1 MRAQKYKFLT
11 TFSIYPFIFVQ
22 SKLPKMKP
30 VDYYQEQIEHY
41 AARLKQIK
49 KRRNLVTLAK
59 LLTFGYMIF
68 LLYLLINQST
78 QPLLLLGIGA
88 VLVFILL
95 TLWDSK
101 IIYRQRLIEE
111 LLRINTLESD
121 YLAGNFSALDQGE
134 RFNDPAHPYAHD
146 LDLFGED
153 SLFQHLNRTVTF
165 SGTQKLVSWLLSLSK
180 DPEVIHSRQQAV
192 EELCTGP
199 KWCQHFRA
207 AGALHPTQALDAV
220 VLKSGSAESP
230 FFSKG
235 STVRLILWIAN
246 TIVIVSWAVTS
257 FTPLPISI
265 SLSLSLLQ
273 LLVLALYIKKI
284 NTYHQ
289 RLNLFLKTISNYLPL
304 VRLIHDQ
311 SFRSPFLQ
319 KIRHSLFTPESNSL
333 QALTQ
338 LQRIQN
344 SLDQRGNIVI
354 AFVLNGLYLKDFHTL
369 LRLDRWRK
377 AYGPDIETWTDVLSE
392 ADALVSMANYR
403 FNHPAYCLPVISQDQ
418 LLYTEEIGHPLLKS
432 ERNVTNNFSIRSL
445 HQIAIITGAN
455 MAGKSTFLRTIGVNL
470 ILAQSG
476 NVVCSRC
483 FAFQPMTLFTSMRTT
498 DNLAKD
504 TSYFHAELL
513 RLQQLVTIAQ
523 QEDKVFI
530 ILDEMLKGTNSVD
543 KLNGSLAFLKKILSY
558 PISGLV
564 ATHDLALGELA
575 DDFPEHFFNVCFEI
589 VHSGNQITYDYKL
602 HPGISSNMN
611 ASILLKQMGLI

>member
-1 MRAQKYKFLT
+1 
-11 TFSIYPFIFVQ
+11 
-22 SKLPKMKP
+22 MKP
-30 VDYYQEQIEHY
+30 DEYYQKHIDHY
-41 AARLKQIK
+41 TDLLKQIK
-49 KRRNLVTLAK
+49 KRRNLITLAK

-68 LLYLLINQST
+68 LIYLLINHST

-88 VLVFILL
+88 ILVFIFL
-95 TLWDSK
+95 TLWDSQ
-101 IIYRQRLIEE
+101 IIYRQHLIEE

-180 DPEVIHSRQQAV
+180 DPEVIHSRQQAA
-192 EELCTGP
+192 EELCAEP
-199 KWCQHFRA
+199 EWCQHFRA

-220 VLKSGSAESP
+220 ILKSGPTESP
-230 FFSKG
+230 FFSKH

-257 FTPLPISI
+257 FTPLPFSI
-265 SLSLSLLQ
+265 SLVLSLLQ
-273 LLVLALYIKKI
+273 LSALALYIKKI
-284 NTYHQ
+284 NAYHQ

-311 SFRSPFLQ
+311 SFRSPYLQ

-338 LQRIQN
+338 LHRIQN

-354 AFVLNGLYLKDFHTL
+354 AFILNGLYLKDFHTL
-369 LRLDRWRK
+369 LRLDHWRK
-377 AYGPDIETWTDVLSE
+377 KYGPDIETWTDVLSE
-392 ADALVSMANYR
+392 ADALISMANYR
-403 FNHPAYCLPVISQDQ
+403 FNHPAYCLPVICQDR
-418 LLYTEEIGHPLLKS
+418 LLDTEEIGHPLLKS
-432 ERNVTNNFSIRSL
+432 ERNVTNDFSIRSL
-445 HQIAIITGAN
+445 HQIAIVTGAN

-476 NVVCSRC
+476 NVVCSRY

-498 DNLAKD
+498 DSLSKD

-513 RLQQLVTIAQ
+513 RLQQLVNIAQ

-543 KLNGSLAFLKKILSY
+543 KLNGSLAFLKRILSY

-589 VHSGNQITYDYKL
+589 VHSGSQITYDYKL

>member
-1 MRAQKYKFLT
+1 
-11 TFSIYPFIFVQ
+11 
-22 SKLPKMKP
+22 MKP
-30 VDYYQEQIEHY
+30 DEYYQKQIDHY
-41 AARLKQIK
+41 TARLKQIK
-49 KRRNLVTLAK
+49 KRRNLITLAK

-68 LLYLLINQST
+68 LIYLLINHST

-88 VLVFILL
+88 ILVFIFL
-95 TLWDSK
+95 TLWDSQ
-101 IIYRQRLIEE
+101 IIYRQHLIEE

-180 DPEVIHSRQQAV
+180 DPEVIHSRQQAA
-192 EELCTGP
+192 EELCAEP
-199 KWCQHFRA
+199 EWCQHFRA

-220 VLKSGSAESP
+220 ILKSGPTESP
-230 FFSKG
+230 FFSKH

-257 FTPLPISI
+257 FTPLPFSI
-265 SLSLSLLQ
+265 SLVLSLLQ
-273 LLVLALYIKKI
+273 LSALALYIKKI
-284 NTYHQ
+284 NAYHQ

-311 SFRSPFLQ
+311 SFRSPYLQ

-338 LQRIQN
+338 LHRIQN
-344 SLDQRGNIVI
+344 NLDQRGNIVI
-354 AFVLNGLYLKDFHTL
+354 AFILNGLYLKDFHTL
-369 LRLDRWRK
+369 LRLDHWRK
-377 AYGPDIETWTDVLSE
+377 KYGPDIETWTDVLSE
-392 ADALVSMANYR
+392 ADALIGMANYR
-403 FNHPAYCLPVISQDQ
+403 FNHPAYCLPVICQDR
-418 LLYTEEIGHPLLKS
+418 LLDTEEIGHPLLKS
-432 ERNVTNNFSIRSL
+432 ERNVTNDFSIRSL
-445 HQIAIITGAN
+445 HQIAIVTGAN

-476 NVVCSRC
+476 NVVCSRY

-498 DNLAKD
+498 DSLSKD

-513 RLQQLVTIAQ
+513 RLQQLVNIAQ

-543 KLNGSLAFLKKILSY
+543 KLNGSLAFLKRILSY

-589 VHSGNQITYDYKL
+589 VHSGSQITYDYKL

>member
-1 MRAQKYKFLT
+1 
-11 TFSIYPFIFVQ
+11 
-22 SKLPKMKP
+22 MKP
-30 VDYYQEQIEHY
+30 DEYYQKQIDHY
-41 AARLKQIK
+41 TARLKQIK
-49 KRRNLVTLAK
+49 KRRNLITLAK

-68 LLYLLINQST
+68 LIYLLINHST

-88 VLVFILL
+88 ILVFIFL
-95 TLWDSK
+95 TLWDSQ
-101 IIYRQRLIEE
+101 IIYRQHLIEE

-180 DPEVIHSRQQAV
+180 DPEVIHSRQQAA
-192 EELCTGP
+192 EELCAEP
-199 KWCQHFRA
+199 EWCQHFRA

-220 VLKSGSAESP
+220 ILKSGPTESP
-230 FFSKG
+230 FFSKH

-257 FTPLPISI
+257 FTPLPFSI
-265 SLSLSLLQ
+265 SLVLSLLQ
-273 LLVLALYIKKI
+273 LSALALYIKKI
-284 NTYHQ
+284 NAYHQ

-311 SFRSPFLQ
+311 SFRSPYLQ

-338 LQRIQN
+338 LHRIQN

-354 AFVLNGLYLKDFHTL
+354 AFILNGLYLKDFHTL
-369 LRLDRWRK
+369 LRLDHWRK
-377 AYGPDIETWTDVLSE
+377 KYGPDIETWTDVLSE
-392 ADALVSMANYR
+392 ADALISMANYR
-403 FNHPAYCLPVISQDQ
+403 FNHPAYCLPVICQDR
-418 LLYTEEIGHPLLKS
+418 LLDTEEIGHPLLKS
-432 ERNVTNNFSIRSL
+432 ERNVTNDFSIRSL
-445 HQIAIITGAN
+445 HQIAIVTGAN

-476 NVVCSRC
+476 NVVCSRY
-483 FAFQPMTLFTSMRTT
+483 FAVQPMTLFTSMRTT
-498 DNLAKD
+498 DSLSKD

-513 RLQQLVTIAQ
+513 RLQQLVNIAQ

-543 KLNGSLAFLKKILSY
+543 KLNGSLAFLKRILSY

-589 VHSGNQITYDYKL
+589 VHSGSQITYDYKL

>member
-1 MRAQKYKFLT
+1 
-11 TFSIYPFIFVQ
+11 
-22 SKLPKMKP
+22 MKP
-30 VDYYQEQIEHY
+30 DEYYQKQIDHY
-41 AARLKQIK
+41 TARLKQIK
-49 KRRNLVTLAK
+49 KRRNLITLAK

-68 LLYLLINQST
+68 LIYLLINHST

-88 VLVFILL
+88 ILVFIFL
-95 TLWDSK
+95 TLWDSQ
-101 IIYRQRLIEE
+101 IIYRQHLIEE

-180 DPEVIHSRQQAV
+180 DPEVIHSRQQAA
-192 EELCTGP
+192 EELCAEP
-199 KWCQHFRA
+199 EWCQHFRA

-220 VLKSGSAESP
+220 ILKSGPTESP
-230 FFSKG
+230 FFSKH

-257 FTPLPISI
+257 FTPLPFSI
-265 SLSLSLLQ
+265 SLVLSLLQ
-273 LLVLALYIKKI
+273 LSALALYIKKI
-284 NTYHQ
+284 NAYHQ

-311 SFRSPFLQ
+311 SFRSPYLQ

-338 LQRIQN
+338 LHRIQN

-354 AFVLNGLYLKDFHTL
+354 AFILNGLYLKDFHTL
-369 LRLDRWRK
+369 LRLDHWRK
-377 AYGPDIETWTDVLSE
+377 KYGPDIETWTDVLSE
-392 ADALVSMANYR
+392 ADALISIANYR
-403 FNHPAYCLPVISQDQ
+403 FNHPAYCLPVICQDR
-418 LLYTEEIGHPLLKS
+418 LLDTEEIGHPLLKS
-432 ERNVTNNFSIRSL
+432 ERNVTNDFSIRSL
-445 HQIAIITGAN
+445 HQIAIVTGAN

-476 NVVCSRC
+476 NVVCSRY

-498 DNLAKD
+498 DSLSKD

-513 RLQQLVTIAQ
+513 RLQQLVNIAQ

-543 KLNGSLAFLKKILSY
+543 KLNGSLAFLKRILSY

-589 VHSGNQITYDYKL
+589 VHSGSQITYDYKL

>member
-1 MRAQKYKFLT
+1 
-11 TFSIYPFIFVQ
+11 
-22 SKLPKMKP
+22 MKP
-30 VDYYQEQIEHY
+30 DEYYQKQIDHY
-41 AARLKQIK
+41 TARLKQIK
-49 KRRNLVTLAK
+49 KRRNLITLAK

-68 LLYLLINQST
+68 LIYLLINHST

-88 VLVFILL
+88 ILVFIFL
-95 TLWDSK
+95 TLWDSQ
-101 IIYRQRLIEE
+101 IIYRQHLIEE

-180 DPEVIHSRQQAV
+180 DPEVIHSRQQAA
-192 EELCTGP
+192 EELCAEP
-199 KWCQHFRA
+199 EWCQHFRA

-220 VLKSGSAESP
+220 ILKSGPTESP
-230 FFSKG
+230 FFSKH

-257 FTPLPISI
+257 FTPLPFSI
-265 SLSLSLLQ
+265 SLVLSLLQ
-273 LLVLALYIKKI
+273 LSALALYIKKI
-284 NTYHQ
+284 NAYHQ

-311 SFRSPFLQ
+311 SFRSPYLQ

-338 LQRIQN
+338 LHRIQN

-354 AFVLNGLYLKDFHTL
+354 AFILNGLYLKDFHTL
-369 LRLDRWRK
+369 LRLDHWRK
-377 AYGPDIETWTDVLSE
+377 KYGPDIETWTDVLSE
-392 ADALVSMANYR
+392 ADALISMANYR
-403 FNHPAYCLPVISQDQ
+403 FNHPAYCLPVICQDR
-418 LLYTEEIGHPLLKS
+418 LLDTEEIGHPLLKS
-432 ERNVTNNFSIRSL
+432 ERNVTNDFSIRSL
-445 HQIAIITGAN
+445 HQIAIVTGAN

-476 NVVCSRC
+476 NVVCSRY

-498 DNLAKD
+498 DSLSKD

-513 RLQQLVTIAQ
+513 RLQQLVNIAQ

-543 KLNGSLAFLKKILSY
+543 KLNGSLAFLKRILSY

-564 ATHDLALGELA
+564 AIHDLALENWL
-575 DDFPEHFFNVCFEI
+575 
-589 VHSGNQITYDYKL
+589 T
-602 HPGISSNMN
+602 ISRN
-611 ASILLKQMGLI
+611 IFQCLLRDCPFR

>member
-1 MRAQKYKFLT
+1 
-11 TFSIYPFIFVQ
+11 
-22 SKLPKMKP
+22 MKP
-30 VDYYQEQIEHY
+30 DEYYQKQIDHY
-41 AARLKQIK
+41 TARLKQIK
-49 KRRNLVTLAK
+49 KRRNLITLAK

-68 LLYLLINQST
+68 LIYLLINHST
-78 QPLLLLGIGA
+78 QSLLLLGIGA
-88 VLVFILL
+88 ILVFIFL
-95 TLWDSK
+95 TLWDSQ
-101 IIYRQRLIEE
+101 IIYRQHLIEE

-180 DPEVIHSRQQAV
+180 DPEVIHSRQQAA
-192 EELCTGP
+192 EELCAEP
-199 KWCQHFRA
+199 EWCQHFRA

-220 VLKSGSAESP
+220 ILKSGPTESP
-230 FFSKG
+230 FFSKH

-257 FTPLPISI
+257 FTPLPFSI
-265 SLSLSLLQ
+265 SLVLSLLQ
-273 LLVLALYIKKI
+273 LSALALYIKKI
-284 NTYHQ
+284 NAYHQ

-311 SFRSPFLQ
+311 SFRSPYLQ

-338 LQRIQN
+338 LHRIQN

-354 AFVLNGLYLKDFHTL
+354 AFILNGLYLKDFHTL
-369 LRLDRWRK
+369 LRLDHWRK
-377 AYGPDIETWTDVLSE
+377 KYGPDIETWTDVLSE
-392 ADALVSMANYR
+392 ADALISMANYR
-403 FNHPAYCLPVISQDQ
+403 FNHPAYCLPVICQDR
-418 LLYTEEIGHPLLKS
+418 LLDTEEIGHPLLKS
-432 ERNVTNNFSIRSL
+432 ERNVTNDFSICSL
-445 HQIAIITGAN
+445 HQIAIVTGAN

-476 NVVCSRC
+476 NVVCSRY

-498 DNLAKD
+498 DSLSKD

-513 RLQQLVTIAQ
+513 RLQQLVNIAQ

-543 KLNGSLAFLKKILSY
+543 KLNGSLAFLKRILSY

-589 VHSGNQITYDYKL
+589 VHSGSQITYDYKL

>member
-1 MRAQKYKFLT
+1 
-11 TFSIYPFIFVQ
+11 
-22 SKLPKMKP
+22 MKP
-30 VDYYQEQIEHY
+30 DEYYQKQIDHY
-41 AARLKQIK
+41 TARLKQIK
-49 KRRNLVTLAK
+49 KRRNLITLAK

-68 LLYLLINQST
+68 LIYLLINHST

-88 VLVFILL
+88 ILVFIFL
-95 TLWDSK
+95 TLWDSQ
-101 IIYRQRLIEE
+101 IIYRQHLIEE

-180 DPEVIHSRQQAV
+180 APEVIHSRQQAA
-192 EELCTGP
+192 EELCAEP
-199 KWCQHFRA
+199 EWCQHFRA

-220 VLKSGSAESP
+220 ILKSGPTESP
-230 FFSKG
+230 FFSKH

-257 FTPLPISI
+257 FTPLPFSI
-265 SLSLSLLQ
+265 SLVLSLLQ
-273 LLVLALYIKKI
+273 LSALALYIKKI
-284 NTYHQ
+284 NAYHQ

-311 SFRSPFLQ
+311 SFRSPYLQ

-338 LQRIQN
+338 LHRIQN

-354 AFVLNGLYLKDFHTL
+354 AFILNGLYLKDFHTL
-369 LRLDRWRK
+369 LRLDHWRK
-377 AYGPDIETWTDVLSE
+377 KYGPDIETWTDVLSE
-392 ADALVSMANYR
+392 ADALISMANYR
-403 FNHPAYCLPVISQDQ
+403 FNHPAYCLPVICQDR
-418 LLYTEEIGHPLLKS
+418 LLDTEEIGHPLLKS
-432 ERNVTNNFSIRSL
+432 ERNVTNDFSICSL
-445 HQIAIITGAN
+445 HQIAIVTGAN

-476 NVVCSRC
+476 NVVCSRY

-498 DNLAKD
+498 DSLSKD

-513 RLQQLVTIAQ
+513 RLQQLVNIAQ

-543 KLNGSLAFLKKILSY
+543 KLNGSLAFLKRILSY

-589 VHSGNQITYDYKL
+589 VHSGSQITYDYKL

>member
-1 MRAQKYKFLT
+1 
-11 TFSIYPFIFVQ
+11 
-22 SKLPKMKP
+22 MKP
-30 VDYYQEQIEHY
+30 DEYYQKQIDHY
-41 AARLKQIK
+41 TARLKQIK
-49 KRRNLVTLAK
+49 KRRNLITLAK

-68 LLYLLINQST
+68 LIYLLINHST

-88 VLVFILL
+88 ILVFIFL
-95 TLWDSK
+95 TLWDSQ
-101 IIYRQRLIEE
+101 IIYRQHLIEE

-180 DPEVIHSRQQAV
+180 DPEVIHSRQQAA
-192 EELCTGP
+192 EELCAEP
-199 KWCQHFRA
+199 EWCQHFRA

-220 VLKSGSAESP
+220 ILKSGPTESP
-230 FFSKG
+230 FFSKH

-257 FTPLPISI
+257 FTPLPFSI
-265 SLSLSLLQ
+265 SLVLSLLQ
-273 LLVLALYIKKI
+273 LSALALYIKKI
-284 NTYHQ
+284 NAYHQ

-311 SFRSPFLQ
+311 SFRSPYLQ

-338 LQRIQN
+338 LHRIQN

-354 AFVLNGLYLKDFHTL
+354 AFILNGLYLKDFHTL
-369 LRLDRWRK
+369 LRLDHWRK
-377 AYGPDIETWTDVLSE
+377 EYGPDIETWTDVLSE
-392 ADALVSMANYR
+392 ADALISMANYR
-403 FNHPAYCLPVISQDQ
+403 FNHPAYCLPVICQDR
-418 LLYTEEIGHPLLKS
+418 LLDTEEIGHPLLKS
-432 ERNVTNNFSIRSL
+432 ERNVTNDFSICSL
-445 HQIAIITGAN
+445 HQIAIVTGAN

-476 NVVCSRC
+476 NVVCSRY

-498 DNLAKD
+498 DSLSKD

-513 RLQQLVTIAQ
+513 RLQQLVNIAQ

-543 KLNGSLAFLKKILSY
+543 KLNGSLAFLKRILSY

-589 VHSGNQITYDYKL
+589 VHSGSQITYDYKL

>member
-1 MRAQKYKFLT
+1 
-11 TFSIYPFIFVQ
+11 
-22 SKLPKMKP
+22 MKP
-30 VDYYQEQIEHY
+30 DEYYQKQIDHY
-41 AARLKQIK
+41 TARLKQIK
-49 KRRNLVTLAK
+49 KRRNLITLAK

-68 LLYLLINQST
+68 LIYLLINHST

-88 VLVFILL
+88 ILVFIFL
-95 TLWDSK
+95 TLWDSQ
-101 IIYRQRLIEE
+101 IIYRQHLIEE

-180 DPEVIHSRQQAV
+180 DPEVIHSRQQAA
-192 EELCTGP
+192 EELCAEP
-199 KWCQHFRA
+199 EWCQHFRA

-220 VLKSGSAESP
+220 IFKSP
-230 FFSKG
+230 FFSKH

-257 FTPLPISI
+257 FTPLPFSI
-265 SLSLSLLQ
+265 SLVLSLLQ
-273 LLVLALYIKKI
+273 LSALALYIKKI
-284 NTYHQ
+284 NAYHQ

-311 SFRSPFLQ
+311 SFRSPYLQ

-338 LQRIQN
+338 LHRIQN

-354 AFVLNGLYLKDFHTL
+354 AFILNGLYLKDFHTL
-369 LRLDRWRK
+369 LRLDHWRK
-377 AYGPDIETWTDVLSE
+377 KYGPDIETWTDVLSE
-392 ADALVSMANYR
+392 ADALISMANYR
-403 FNHPAYCLPVISQDQ
+403 FNHPAYCLPVICQDR
-418 LLYTEEIGHPLLKS
+418 LLDTEEIGHPLLKS
-432 ERNVTNNFSIRSL
+432 ERNVTNDFSIRSL
-445 HQIAIITGAN
+445 HQIAIVTGAN

-476 NVVCSRC
+476 NVVCSRY

-498 DNLAKD
+498 DSLSKD

-513 RLQQLVTIAQ
+513 RLQQLVNIAQ

-543 KLNGSLAFLKKILSY
+543 KLNGSLAFLKRILSY

-589 VHSGNQITYDYKL
+589 VHSGSQITYDYKL

>member
-1 MRAQKYKFLT
+1 
-11 TFSIYPFIFVQ
+11 
-22 SKLPKMKP
+22 MKP
-30 VDYYQEQIEHY
+30 DEYYQKQIDHY
-41 AARLKQIK
+41 TARLKQIK
-49 KRRNLVTLAK
+49 KRRNLITLAK

-68 LLYLLINQST
+68 LIYLLINHST

-88 VLVFILL
+88 ILVFIFL
-95 TLWDSK
+95 TLWDSQ
-101 IIYRQRLIEE
+101 IIYRQHLIEE

-180 DPEVIHSRQQAV
+180 DPEVIHSRQQAA
-192 EELCTGP
+192 EELCAEP
-199 KWCQHFRA
+199 EWCQHFRA

-220 VLKSGSAESP
+220 ILKSGPTESP
-230 FFSKG
+230 FFSKH

-257 FTPLPISI
+257 FTPLPFSI
-265 SLSLSLLQ
+265 SLVLSLLQ
-273 LLVLALYIKKI
+273 LSALALYIKKI
-284 NTYHQ
+284 NAYHQ
-289 RLNLFLKTISNYLPL
+289 RLNLFLKTISDYLPL

-311 SFRSPFLQ
+311 SFRSPYLQ

-338 LQRIQN
+338 LHRIQN

-354 AFVLNGLYLKDFHTL
+354 AFILNGLYLKDFHTL
-369 LRLDRWRK
+369 LRLDHWRK
-377 AYGPDIETWTDVLSE
+377 KYGPDIETWTDVLSE
-392 ADALVSMANYR
+392 ADALISMANYR
-403 FNHPAYCLPVISQDQ
+403 FNHPAYCLPVICQDR
-418 LLYTEEIGHPLLKS
+418 LLDTEEIGHPLLKS
-432 ERNVTNNFSIRSL
+432 ERNVTNDFSIRSL
-445 HQIAIITGAN
+445 HQIAIVTGAN

-476 NVVCSRC
+476 NVVCSRY

-498 DNLAKD
+498 DSLSKD

-513 RLQQLVTIAQ
+513 RLQQLVNIAQ

-543 KLNGSLAFLKKILSY
+543 KLNGSLAFLKRILSY

-589 VHSGNQITYDYKL
+589 VHSGSQITYDYKL

>member
-1 MRAQKYKFLT
+1 
-11 TFSIYPFIFVQ
+11 
-22 SKLPKMKP
+22 MKP
-30 VDYYQEQIEHY
+30 DEYYQKQIDHY
-41 AARLKQIK
+41 TARLKQIK
-49 KRRNLVTLAK
+49 KRRNLITLAK

-68 LLYLLINQST
+68 LIYLLINHST

-88 VLVFILL
+88 ILVFIFL
-95 TLWDSK
+95 TLWDSQ
-101 IIYRQRLIEE
+101 IIYRQHLIEE

-165 SGTQKLVSWLLSLSK
+165 SVTQKLVSWLLSLSK
-180 DPEVIHSRQQAV
+180 DPEVIHSRQQAA
-192 EELCTGP
+192 EELCAEP
-199 KWCQHFRA
+199 EWCQHFRA

-220 VLKSGSAESP
+220 ILNSGPTESP
-230 FFSKG
+230 FFSKH

-257 FTPLPISI
+257 FTPLPFSI
-265 SLSLSLLQ
+265 SLVLSLLQ
-273 LLVLALYIKKI
+273 LSALALYIKKI
-284 NTYHQ
+284 NAYHQ

-311 SFRSPFLQ
+311 SFRSPYLQ

-338 LQRIQN
+338 LHRIQN

-354 AFVLNGLYLKDFHTL
+354 AFILNGLYLKDFHTL
-369 LRLDRWRK
+369 LRLDHWRK
-377 AYGPDIETWTDVLSE
+377 KYGPDIETWTDVLSE
-392 ADALVSMANYR
+392 ADALISMANYR
-403 FNHPAYCLPVISQDQ
+403 FNHPAYCLPVICQDR
-418 LLYTEEIGHPLLKS
+418 LLDTEEIGHPLLKS
-432 ERNVTNNFSIRSL
+432 ERNVTNDFSIRSL
-445 HQIAIITGAN
+445 HQIAIVTGAN

-476 NVVCSRC
+476 NVVCSRY

-498 DNLAKD
+498 DSLSKD

-513 RLQQLVTIAQ
+513 RLQQLVNIAQ

-543 KLNGSLAFLKKILSY
+543 KLNGSLAFLKRILSY

-589 VHSGNQITYDYKL
+589 VHSGSQITYDYKL

>member
-1 MRAQKYKFLT
+1 
-11 TFSIYPFIFVQ
+11 
-22 SKLPKMKP
+22 MKP
-30 VDYYQEQIEHY
+30 DEYYQKQIDHY
-41 AARLKQIK
+41 TARLKQIK
-49 KRRNLVTLAK
+49 KRRNLITLAK

-68 LLYLLINQST
+68 LIYLLINHST

-88 VLVFILL
+88 ILVFIFL
-95 TLWDSK
+95 TLWDSQ
-101 IIYRQRLIEE
+101 IIYRQHLIEE

-180 DPEVIHSRQQAV
+180 DPEVIHSRQQAA
-192 EELCTGP
+192 EELCAEP
-199 KWCQHFRA
+199 EWCQHFRA

-220 VLKSGSAESP
+220 ILKSGPTESP
-230 FFSKG
+230 FFSKH

-257 FTPLPISI
+257 FTPLPFSI
-265 SLSLSLLQ
+265 SLVLSLLQ
-273 LLVLALYIKKI
+273 LSALALYIKKI
-284 NTYHQ
+284 NAYHQ

-311 SFRSPFLQ
+311 SFRSPYLQ

-338 LQRIQN
+338 LHRIQN

-354 AFVLNGLYLKDFHTL
+354 AFILNGLYLKDFHTL
-369 LRLDRWRK
+369 LRLDHWRK
-377 AYGPDIETWTDVLSE
+377 KYGPDIATWTDVLSE
-392 ADALVSMANYR
+392 ADALISMANYR
-403 FNHPAYCLPVISQDQ
+403 FNHPAYCLPVICQDR
-418 LLYTEEIGHPLLKS
+418 LLDTEEIGHPLLKS
-432 ERNVTNNFSIRSL
+432 ERNVTNDFSIRSL
-445 HQIAIITGAN
+445 HQIAIVTGAN

-476 NVVCSRC
+476 NVVCSRY

-498 DNLAKD
+498 DSLSKD

-513 RLQQLVTIAQ
+513 RLQQLVNIAQ

-543 KLNGSLAFLKKILSY
+543 KLNGSLAFLKRILSY

-589 VHSGNQITYDYKL
+589 VHSGSQITYDYKL

>member
-1 MRAQKYKFLT
+1 
-11 TFSIYPFIFVQ
+11 
-22 SKLPKMKP
+22 MKP
-30 VDYYQEQIEHY
+30 DEYYQKQIDHY
-41 AARLKQIK
+41 TARLKQIK
-49 KRRNLVTLAK
+49 KRRNLITLAK

-68 LLYLLINQST
+68 LIYLLINHST

-88 VLVFILL
+88 ILVFIFL
-95 TLWDSK
+95 TLWDSQ
-101 IIYRQRLIEE
+101 IIYRQHLIEE

-180 DPEVIHSRQQAV
+180 DPEVIHSRQQAA
-192 EELCTGP
+192 EELCAEP
-199 KWCQHFRA
+199 EWCQHFRA

-220 VLKSGSAESP
+220 ILKSGPTESP
-230 FFSKG
+230 FFSKH

-257 FTPLPISI
+257 FTPLPFSI
-265 SLSLSLLQ
+265 SLVLSLLQ
-273 LLVLALYIKKI
+273 LSALALYIKKI
-284 NTYHQ
+284 NAYHQ

-311 SFRSPFLQ
+311 SFRSPYLQ

-338 LQRIQN
+338 LHRIQN
-344 SLDQRGNIVI
+344 SLDQRGNIDI
-354 AFVLNGLYLKDFHTL
+354 AFILNGLYLKDFHTL
-369 LRLDRWRK
+369 LRLDHWRK
-377 AYGPDIETWTDVLSE
+377 KYGPDIETWTDVLSE
-392 ADALVSMANYR
+392 ADALISMANYR
-403 FNHPAYCLPVISQDQ
+403 FNHPAYCLPVICQDR
-418 LLYTEEIGHPLLKS
+418 LLDTEEIGHPLLKS
-432 ERNVTNNFSIRSL
+432 ERNVTNDFSIRSL
-445 HQIAIITGAN
+445 HQIAIVTGAN

-476 NVVCSRC
+476 NVVCSRY

-498 DNLAKD
+498 DSLSKD

-513 RLQQLVTIAQ
+513 RLQQLVNIAQ

-543 KLNGSLAFLKKILSY
+543 KLNGSLAFLKRILSY

-589 VHSGNQITYDYKL
+589 VHSGSQITYDYKL

>member
-1 MRAQKYKFLT
+1 
-11 TFSIYPFIFVQ
+11 
-22 SKLPKMKP
+22 MKP
-30 VDYYQEQIEHY
+30 DEYYQKQIDHY
-41 AARLKQIK
+41 TARLKQIK
-49 KRRNLVTLAK
+49 KRRNLITLAK

-68 LLYLLINQST
+68 LIYLLINHST

-88 VLVFILL
+88 ILVFIFL
-95 TLWDSK
+95 TLWDSQ
-101 IIYRQRLIEE
+101 IIYRQHLIEE

-180 DPEVIHSRQQAV
+180 DPEVIHSRQQAA
-192 EELCTGP
+192 EELCAEP
-199 KWCQHFRA
+199 EWCQHFRA

-220 VLKSGSAESP
+220 ILKSGPTESP
-230 FFSKG
+230 FFSKH

-257 FTPLPISI
+257 FTPLPFSI
-265 SLSLSLLQ
+265 SLVLSLLQ
-273 LLVLALYIKKI
+273 LSALALYIKKI
-284 NTYHQ
+284 NVYHQ

-311 SFRSPFLQ
+311 SFRSPYLQ

-338 LQRIQN
+338 LHRIQN

-354 AFVLNGLYLKDFHTL
+354 AFILNGLYLKDFHTL
-369 LRLDRWRK
+369 LRLDHWRK
-377 AYGPDIETWTDVLSE
+377 KYGPDIETWTDVLSE
-392 ADALVSMANYR
+392 ADALISMANYR
-403 FNHPAYCLPVISQDQ
+403 FNHPAYCLPVICQDR
-418 LLYTEEIGHPLLKS
+418 LLDTEEIGHPLLKS
-432 ERNVTNNFSIRSL
+432 ERNVTNDFSICSL
-445 HQIAIITGAN
+445 HQIAIVTGAN

-476 NVVCSRC
+476 NVVCSRY

-498 DNLAKD
+498 DSLSKD

-513 RLQQLVTIAQ
+513 RLQQLVNIAQ

-543 KLNGSLAFLKKILSY
+543 KLNGSLAFLKRILSY

-589 VHSGNQITYDYKL
+589 VHSGSQITYDYKL

>member
-1 MRAQKYKFLT
+1 
-11 TFSIYPFIFVQ
+11 
-22 SKLPKMKP
+22 MKP
-30 VDYYQEQIEHY
+30 DEYYQKQIDHY
-41 AARLKQIK
+41 TARLKQIK
-49 KRRNLVTLAK
+49 KRSKLITLAK

-68 LLYLLINQST
+68 LIYLLINHST

-88 VLVFILL
+88 ILVFIFL
-95 TLWDSK
+95 TLWDSQ
-101 IIYRQRLIEE
+101 IIYRQHLIEE

-180 DPEVIHSRQQAV
+180 DPEVIHSRQQAA
-192 EELCTGP
+192 EELCAEP
-199 KWCQHFRA
+199 EWCQHFRA

-220 VLKSGSAESP
+220 ILKSGPTESP
-230 FFSKG
+230 FFSKH

-257 FTPLPISI
+257 FTPLPFSI
-265 SLSLSLLQ
+265 SLVLSLLQ
-273 LLVLALYIKKI
+273 LSALALYIKKI
-284 NTYHQ
+284 NAYHQ

-311 SFRSPFLQ
+311 SFRSPYLQ

-338 LQRIQN
+338 LHRIQN

-354 AFVLNGLYLKDFHTL
+354 AFILNGLYLKDFHTL
-369 LRLDRWRK
+369 LRLDHWRK
-377 AYGPDIETWTDVLSE
+377 KYGPDIETWTDVLSE
-392 ADALVSMANYR
+392 ADALISMANYR
-403 FNHPAYCLPVISQDQ
+403 FNHPAYCLPVICQDR
-418 LLYTEEIGHPLLKS
+418 LLDTEEIGHPLLKS
-432 ERNVTNNFSIRSL
+432 ERNVTNDFSIRSL
-445 HQIAIITGAN
+445 HQIAIVTGAN

-476 NVVCSRC
+476 NVVCSRY

-498 DNLAKD
+498 DSLSKD

-513 RLQQLVTIAQ
+513 RLQQLVNIAQ

-543 KLNGSLAFLKKILSY
+543 KLNGSLAFLKRILSY

-589 VHSGNQITYDYKL
+589 VHSGSQITYDYKL

>member
-1 MRAQKYKFLT
+1 
-11 TFSIYPFIFVQ
+11 
-22 SKLPKMKP
+22 MKP
-30 VDYYQEQIEHY
+30 DEYYQKQIDHY
-41 AARLKQIK
+41 TARLKQIK
-49 KRRNLVTLAK
+49 KRRNLITLAK

-68 LLYLLINQST
+68 LIYLLINHST

-88 VLVFILL
+88 ILVFIFL
-95 TLWDSK
+95 TLWDSQ
-101 IIYRQRLIEE
+101 IIYRQHLIEE

-180 DPEVIHSRQQAV
+180 DPEVIHSRQQAA
-192 EELCTGP
+192 EELCAEP
-199 KWCQHFRA
+199 EWCQHFRA

-220 VLKSGSAESP
+220 ILKSGPTESP
-230 FFSKG
+230 FFSKH

-257 FTPLPISI
+257 FTPLPFSI
-265 SLSLSLLQ
+265 SLVLSLLQ
-273 LLVLALYIKKI
+273 LSALALYIKKI
-284 NTYHQ
+284 NAYHQ

-311 SFRSPFLQ
+311 SFRSPYLQ

-338 LQRIQN
+338 LHRIQN

-354 AFVLNGLYLKDFHTL
+354 AFILNGLYLKDFHTL
-369 LRLDRWRK
+369 LRLDHWRK
-377 AYGPDIETWTDVLSE
+377 KYGPDIETWTDVLSE
-392 ADALVSMANYR
+392 ADALISMANYR
-403 FNHPAYCLPVISQDQ
+403 FNHPAYCLPVICQDR
-418 LLYTEEIGHPLLKS
+418 LLDTEEIGHPLLKS
-432 ERNVTNNFSIRSL
+432 ERNVTNDFSIRSL
-445 HQIAIITGAN
+445 HQIGIVTGAN

-476 NVVCSRC
+476 NVVCSRY

-498 DNLAKD
+498 DSLSKD

-513 RLQQLVTIAQ
+513 RLQQLVNIAQ

-543 KLNGSLAFLKKILSY
+543 KLNGSLAFLKRILSY

-589 VHSGNQITYDYKL
+589 VHSGSQITYDYKL

>member
-1 MRAQKYKFLT
+1 
-11 TFSIYPFIFVQ
+11 
-22 SKLPKMKP
+22 MKP
-30 VDYYQEQIEHY
+30 DEYYQKQIDHY
-41 AARLKQIK
+41 TARLKQIK
-49 KRRNLVTLAK
+49 KRRNLITLAK

-68 LLYLLINQST
+68 LIYLLINHST

-88 VLVFILL
+88 ILVFIFL
-95 TLWDSK
+95 TLWDSQ
-101 IIYRQRLIEE
+101 IIYRQHLIEE

-146 LDLFGED
+146 LDPFGED

-180 DPEVIHSRQQAV
+180 DPEVIHSRQQAA
-192 EELCTGP
+192 EELCAEP
-199 KWCQHFRA
+199 EWCQHFRA

-220 VLKSGSAESP
+220 ILKSGPTESP
-230 FFSKG
+230 FFSKH

-257 FTPLPISI
+257 FTPLPFSI
-265 SLSLSLLQ
+265 SLVLSLLQ
-273 LLVLALYIKKI
+273 LSALALYIKKI
-284 NTYHQ
+284 NAYHQ

-311 SFRSPFLQ
+311 SFRSPYLQ

-338 LQRIQN
+338 LHRIQN

-354 AFVLNGLYLKDFHTL
+354 ALILNGLYLKDFHTL
-369 LRLDRWRK
+369 LRLDHWRK
-377 AYGPDIETWTDVLSE
+377 KYGPDIETWTDVLSE
-392 ADALVSMANYR
+392 ADALISMANYR
-403 FNHPAYCLPVISQDQ
+403 FNHPAYCLPVICQDR
-418 LLYTEEIGHPLLKS
+418 LLDTEEIGHPLLKS
-432 ERNVTNNFSIRSL
+432 ERNVTNDFSIRSL
-445 HQIAIITGAN
+445 HQIAIVTGAN

-476 NVVCSRC
+476 NVVCSRY

-498 DNLAKD
+498 DSLSKD

-513 RLQQLVTIAQ
+513 RLQQLVNIAQ

-543 KLNGSLAFLKKILSY
+543 KLNGSLAFLKRILSY

-589 VHSGNQITYDYKL
+589 VHSGSQITYDYKL

>member
-1 MRAQKYKFLT
+1 
-11 TFSIYPFIFVQ
+11 
-22 SKLPKMKP
+22 MKP
-30 VDYYQEQIEHY
+30 DEYYQKQIDHY
-41 AARLKQIK
+41 TARLKQIK
-49 KRRNLVTLAK
+49 KRRNLITLAK

-68 LLYLLINQST
+68 LIYLLINHST

-88 VLVFILL
+88 ILVFIFL
-95 TLWDSK
+95 TLWDSQ
-101 IIYRQRLIEE
+101 IIYRQHLIEE

-180 DPEVIHSRQQAV
+180 DPEVIHSRQQAA
-192 EELCTGP
+192 EELCAEP
-199 KWCQHFRA
+199 EWCQHFRA

-220 VLKSGSAESP
+220 ILKSGPTESP
-230 FFSKG
+230 FFSKH

-257 FTPLPISI
+257 FTPLPFSI
-265 SLSLSLLQ
+265 SLVLSLLQ
-273 LLVLALYIKKI
+273 LSALALYIKKI
-284 NTYHQ
+284 NAYHQ

-311 SFRSPFLQ
+311 SFRSPYLQ

-338 LQRIQN
+338 LHRIQN

-354 AFVLNGLYLKDFHTL
+354 AFILNGLYLKDFHTL
-369 LRLDRWRK
+369 LRLDHWRK
-377 AYGPDIETWTDVLSE
+377 KYGPDIETWTDVLSE
-392 ADALVSMANYR
+392 ADALISMANYR
-403 FNHPAYCLPVISQDQ
+403 FNHPAYCLPVICQDR
-418 LLYTEEIGHPLLKS
+418 LLDTEEIGHPLLKS
-432 ERNVTNNFSIRSL
+432 ERNVTNDFSIRSL
-445 HQIAIITGAN
+445 HQIAIVTGAN

-476 NVVCSRC
+476 NVVCSRY

-498 DNLAKD
+498 DSLSKD

-513 RLQQLVTIAQ
+513 RLQQLVNIAQ

-543 KLNGSLAFLKKILSY
+543 KLNGSLAFLKRILSY

-589 VHSGNQITYDYKL
+589 VHSGSQITYDYKL
-602 HPGISSNMN
+602 HPSISSNMN

>member
-1 MRAQKYKFLT
+1 
-11 TFSIYPFIFVQ
+11 
-22 SKLPKMKP
+22 MKP
-30 VDYYQEQIEHY
+30 DEYYQKQIDHY
-41 AARLKQIK
+41 TARLKQIK
-49 KRRNLVTLAK
+49 KRRNLITLAK

-68 LLYLLINQST
+68 LIYLLINHST

-88 VLVFILL
+88 ILVFIFL
-95 TLWDSK
+95 TLWDSQ
-101 IIYRQRLIEE
+101 IIYRQHLIEE

-180 DPEVIHSRQQAV
+180 DPEVIHSRQQAA
-192 EELCTGP
+192 EELCAEP
-199 KWCQHFRA
+199 EWCQHFRA

-220 VLKSGSAESP
+220 ILKSGPTESP
-230 FFSKG
+230 FFSKH

-257 FTPLPISI
+257 FTPLPFSI
-265 SLSLSLLQ
+265 SLVLSLLQ
-273 LLVLALYIKKI
+273 LSALALYIKKI
-284 NTYHQ
+284 NAYHQ

-311 SFRSPFLQ
+311 SFRSPYLQ

-338 LQRIQN
+338 LHRIQN

-354 AFVLNGLYLKDFHTL
+354 AFILNGLYLKDFHSL
-369 LRLDRWRK
+369 LRLDHWRK
-377 AYGPDIETWTDVLSE
+377 KYGPDIETWTDVLSE
-392 ADALVSMANYR
+392 ADALISMANYR
-403 FNHPAYCLPVISQDQ
+403 FNHPAYCLPVICQDR
-418 LLYTEEIGHPLLKS
+418 LLDTEEIGHPLLKS
-432 ERNVTNNFSIRSL
+432 ERNVTNDFSIRSL
-445 HQIAIITGAN
+445 HQIAIVTGAN

-476 NVVCSRC
+476 NVVCSRY

-498 DNLAKD
+498 DSLSKD

-513 RLQQLVTIAQ
+513 RLQQLVNIAQ

-543 KLNGSLAFLKKILSY
+543 KLNGSLAFLKRILSY

-589 VHSGNQITYDYKL
+589 VHSGSQITYDYKL

>member
-1 MRAQKYKFLT
+1 
-11 TFSIYPFIFVQ
+11 
-22 SKLPKMKP
+22 MKP
-30 VDYYQEQIEHY
+30 DEYYQKQIDHY
-41 AARLKQIK
+41 TARLKQIK
-49 KRRNLVTLAK
+49 KRRNLITLAK

-68 LLYLLINQST
+68 LIYLLINHST

-88 VLVFILL
+88 ILVFIFL
-95 TLWDSK
+95 TLWDSQ
-101 IIYRQRLIEE
+101 IIYRQHLIEE

-180 DPEVIHSRQQAV
+180 DPEVIHSRQQAA
-192 EELCTGP
+192 EELCAEP
-199 KWCQHFRA
+199 EWCQHFRA

-220 VLKSGSAESP
+220 ILKSGPTESP
-230 FFSKG
+230 FFSKH

-257 FTPLPISI
+257 FTPLPFSI
-265 SLSLSLLQ
+265 SLVLSLLQ
-273 LLVLALYIKKI
+273 LSALALYIKKI
-284 NTYHQ
+284 NAYHQ

-311 SFRSPFLQ
+311 SFRSPYLQ

-338 LQRIQN
+338 LHRIQN

-354 AFVLNGLYLKDFHTL
+354 AFILNGLYLKDFHTL
-369 LRLDRWRK
+369 LRLDHWRK
-377 AYGPDIETWTDVLSE
+377 KYGPDIETWTDVLSE
-392 ADALVSMANYR
+392 ADALISMANYR
-403 FNHPAYCLPVISQDQ
+403 FNHPAYCLPVICQDR
-418 LLYTEEIGHPLLKS
+418 LLDTEEIGHPLLKS
-432 ERNVTNNFSIRSL
+432 ERNVTNDFSIRSL
-445 HQIAIITGAN
+445 HQIAIVTGAN
-455 MAGKSTFLRTIGVNL
+455 MAGKSTFLRTIGGNM

-476 NVVCSRC
+476 NVVCSRY

-498 DNLAKD
+498 DSLSKD

-513 RLQQLVTIAQ
+513 RLQQLVNIAQ

-543 KLNGSLAFLKKILSY
+543 KLNGSLAFLKRILSY

-589 VHSGNQITYDYKL
+589 VHSGSQITYDYKL

>member
-1 MRAQKYKFLT
+1 
-11 TFSIYPFIFVQ
+11 
-22 SKLPKMKP
+22 MKP
-30 VDYYQEQIEHY
+30 DEYYQKQIDHY
-41 AARLKQIK
+41 TARLKQIK
-49 KRRNLVTLAK
+49 KRRNLITLAK

-68 LLYLLINQST
+68 LIYLLINHST

-88 VLVFILL
+88 ILVFIFL
-95 TLWDSK
+95 TLWDSQ
-101 IIYRQRLIEE
+101 IIYRQHLIEE

-180 DPEVIHSRQQAV
+180 DPEVIHSRQQAA
-192 EELCTGP
+192 EELCAEP
-199 KWCQHFRA
+199 EWCQHFRA

-220 VLKSGSAESP
+220 ILKSGPTESP
-230 FFSKG
+230 FFSKH

-257 FTPLPISI
+257 FTPLPFSI
-265 SLSLSLLQ
+265 SLVLSLLQ
-273 LLVLALYIKKI
+273 LSALALYIKKI
-284 NTYHQ
+284 NAYHQ

-311 SFRSPFLQ
+311 SFRSPYLQ

-338 LQRIQN
+338 LHRIQN

-354 AFVLNGLYLKDFHTL
+354 AFILNGLYLKDFHTL
-369 LRLDRWRK
+369 LRLDHWRK
-377 AYGPDIETWTDVLSE
+377 KYGPDIETWTDVLSE
-392 ADALVSMANYR
+392 ADALISMANYR
-403 FNHPAYCLPVISQDQ
+403 FNHPAYCLPVICQDR
-418 LLYTEEIGHPLLKS
+418 LLDTEEIGHPLLKS
-432 ERNVTNNFSIRSL
+432 ERNVTNDFSIRSL
-445 HQIAIITGAN
+445 HQIAIVTGAN

-476 NVVCSRC
+476 NVVCSRY

-498 DNLAKD
+498 DSLSKD

-513 RLQQLVTIAQ
+513 RLQQLVNIAQ

-543 KLNGSLAFLKKILSY
+543 KLNGSLAFLKRILSY

-589 VHSGNQITYDYKL
+589 VHSGSQITYD
-602 HPGISSNMN
+602 SNFIPV
-611 ASILLKQMGLI
+611 SVVI

>member
-1 MRAQKYKFLT
+1 
-11 TFSIYPFIFVQ
+11 
-22 SKLPKMKP
+22 MKP
-30 VDYYQEQIEHY
+30 DEYYQKQIDHY
-41 AARLKQIK
+41 TARLKQIK
-49 KRRNLVTLAK
+49 KRRNLITLAK

-68 LLYLLINQST
+68 LIYLLINHST

-88 VLVFILL
+88 ILVFIFL
-95 TLWDSK
+95 TLWDSQ
-101 IIYRQRLIEE
+101 IIYRQHLIEE

-180 DPEVIHSRQQAV
+180 DPEVIHSRQQAA
-192 EELCTGP
+192 EELCAEP
-199 KWCQHFRA
+199 EWCQHFRA

-220 VLKSGSAESP
+220 ILKSGPTESP
-230 FFSKG
+230 FFSKH

-257 FTPLPISI
+257 FTPLPFSI
-265 SLSLSLLQ
+265 SLVLSLLQ
-273 LLVLALYIKKI
+273 LSALALYIKKI
-284 NTYHQ
+284 NAYHQ

-311 SFRSPFLQ
+311 SFRSTYLQ

-338 LQRIQN
+338 LHRIQN

-354 AFVLNGLYLKDFHTL
+354 AFILNGLYLKDFHTL
-369 LRLDRWRK
+369 LRLDHWRK
-377 AYGPDIETWTDVLSE
+377 KYGPDIETWTDVLSE
-392 ADALVSMANYR
+392 ADALISMANYR
-403 FNHPAYCLPVISQDQ
+403 FNHPAYCLPVICQDR
-418 LLYTEEIGHPLLKS
+418 LLDTEEIGHPLLKS
-432 ERNVTNNFSIRSL
+432 ERNVTNDFSIRSL
-445 HQIAIITGAN
+445 HQIAIVTGAN

-476 NVVCSRC
+476 NVVCSRY

-498 DNLAKD
+498 DSLSKD

-513 RLQQLVTIAQ
+513 RLQQLVNIAQ

-543 KLNGSLAFLKKILSY
+543 KLNGSLAFLKRILSY

-589 VHSGNQITYDYKL
+589 VHSGSQITYDYKL

>member
-1 MRAQKYKFLT
+1 
-11 TFSIYPFIFVQ
+11 
-22 SKLPKMKP
+22 MKP
-30 VDYYQEQIEHY
+30 DEYYQKQIDHY
-41 AARLKQIK
+41 TARLKQIK
-49 KRRNLVTLAK
+49 KRRNLITLAK

-68 LLYLLINQST
+68 LIYLLINHST

-88 VLVFILL
+88 ILVFIFL
-95 TLWDSK
+95 TLWDSQ
-101 IIYRQRLIEE
+101 IIYRQHLIEE

-180 DPEVIHSRQQAV
+180 DPEVIHSRQQAA
-192 EELCTGP
+192 EELCAEP
-199 KWCQHFRA
+199 EWCQHFRA

-220 VLKSGSAESP
+220 ILKSGPTESP
-230 FFSKG
+230 FFSKH

-257 FTPLPISI
+257 FTPLPFSI
-265 SLSLSLLQ
+265 SLVLSLLQ
-273 LLVLALYIKKI
+273 LSALALYIKKI
-284 NTYHQ
+284 NAYHQ

-311 SFRSPFLQ
+311 SFRSPYLQ

-338 LQRIQN
+338 LHRIQN

-354 AFVLNGLYLKDFHTL
+354 AFILNGLYLKDFHTL
-369 LRLDRWRK
+369 LRLDHWRK
-377 AYGPDIETWTDVLSE
+377 KYGPDIETWTDVLSE
-392 ADALVSMANYR
+392 ADALISMANYR
-403 FNHPAYCLPVISQDQ
+403 FNHPAYCLPVICQDR
-418 LLYTEEIGHPLLKS
+418 LLDTEEIGHPLLKS
-432 ERNVTNNFSIRSL
+432 ERNVTNDFSIRSL
-445 HQIAIITGAN
+445 HQIAIVTGAN

-476 NVVCSRC
+476 NVVCSRY
-483 FAFQPMTLFTSMRTT
+483 FVFQPMTLFTSMRTT
-498 DNLAKD
+498 DSLSKD

-513 RLQQLVTIAQ
+513 RLQQLVNIAQ

-543 KLNGSLAFLKKILSY
+543 KLNGSLAFLKRILSY

-589 VHSGNQITYDYKL
+589 VHSGSQITYGYKL

>member
-1 MRAQKYKFLT
+1 
-11 TFSIYPFIFVQ
+11 
-22 SKLPKMKP
+22 MKP
-30 VDYYQEQIEHY
+30 DEYYQKQIDHY
-41 AARLKQIK
+41 TARLKQIK
-49 KRRNLVTLAK
+49 KRRNLITLAK

-68 LLYLLINQST
+68 LIYLLINHST

-88 VLVFILL
+88 ILVFIFL
-95 TLWDSK
+95 TLWDSQ
-101 IIYRQRLIEE
+101 IIYRQHLIEE

-180 DPEVIHSRQQAV
+180 DPEVIHSRQQAA
-192 EELCTGP
+192 EELCAEP
-199 KWCQHFRA
+199 EWCQHFRA

-220 VLKSGSAESP
+220 ILKSGPTESP
-230 FFSKG
+230 FFSKH

-257 FTPLPISI
+257 FTPLPFSI
-265 SLSLSLLQ
+265 SLVLSLLQ
-273 LLVLALYIKKI
+273 LSALALYIKKI
-284 NTYHQ
+284 NAYHQ

-304 VRLIHDQ
+304 IRLIHDQ
-311 SFRSPFLQ
+311 SFRSPYLQ

-338 LQRIQN
+338 LHRIQN

-354 AFVLNGLYLKDFHTL
+354 AFILNGLYLKDFHTL
-369 LRLDRWRK
+369 LRLDHWRK
-377 AYGPDIETWTDVLSE
+377 KYGPDIETWTDVLSE
-392 ADALVSMANYR
+392 ADALISMANYR
-403 FNHPAYCLPVISQDQ
+403 FNHPAYCLPVICQDR
-418 LLYTEEIGHPLLKS
+418 LLDTEEIGHPLLKS
-432 ERNVTNNFSIRSL
+432 ERNVTNDFSIRSL
-445 HQIAIITGAN
+445 HQIAIVTGAN

-476 NVVCSRC
+476 NVVCSRY

-498 DNLAKD
+498 DSLSKD

-513 RLQQLVTIAQ
+513 RLQQLVNIAQ

-543 KLNGSLAFLKKILSY
+543 KLNGSLAFLKRILSY

-589 VHSGNQITYDYKL
+589 VHSGSQITYDYKL

>member
-1 MRAQKYKFLT
+1 
-11 TFSIYPFIFVQ
+11 
-22 SKLPKMKP
+22 MKP
-30 VDYYQEQIEHY
+30 DEYYQKQIDHY
-41 AARLKQIK
+41 TARLKQRK
-49 KRRNLVTLAK
+49 KRRNLITLAK

-68 LLYLLINQST
+68 LIYLLINHST

-88 VLVFILL
+88 ILVFIFL
-95 TLWDSK
+95 TLWDSQ
-101 IIYRQRLIEE
+101 IIYRQHLIEE

-134 RFNDPAHPYAHD
+134 RFNDPAHPYAQ
-146 LDLFGED
+146 DLFGED

-180 DPEVIHSRQQAV
+180 DPEVIHSRQQAA
-192 EELCTGP
+192 EELCAEP
-199 KWCQHFRA
+199 EWCQHFRA

-220 VLKSGSAESP
+220 ILKSGPTESP
-230 FFSKG
+230 FFSKH

-257 FTPLPISI
+257 FTPLPFSI
-265 SLSLSLLQ
+265 SLVLSLLQ
-273 LLVLALYIKKI
+273 LSALALYIKKI
-284 NTYHQ
+284 NAYHQ

-311 SFRSPFLQ
+311 SFRSPYLQ

-338 LQRIQN
+338 LHRIQN

-354 AFVLNGLYLKDFHTL
+354 AFILNGLYLKDFHTL
-369 LRLDRWRK
+369 LRLDHWRK
-377 AYGPDIETWTDVLSE
+377 KYGPDIETWTDVLSE
-392 ADALVSMANYR
+392 ADALISMANYR
-403 FNHPAYCLPVISQDQ
+403 FNHPAYCLPVICQDR
-418 LLYTEEIGHPLLKS
+418 LLDTEEIGHPLLKS
-432 ERNVTNNFSIRSL
+432 ERNVTNDFSIRSL
-445 HQIAIITGAN
+445 HQIAIVTGAN

-476 NVVCSRC
+476 NVVCSRY

-498 DNLAKD
+498 DSLSKD

-513 RLQQLVTIAQ
+513 RLQQLVNIAQ

-543 KLNGSLAFLKKILSY
+543 KLNGSLAFLKRILSY

-589 VHSGNQITYDYKL
+589 VHSGSQITYDYKL

>member
-1 MRAQKYKFLT
+1 
-11 TFSIYPFIFVQ
+11 
-22 SKLPKMKP
+22 MKP
-30 VDYYQEQIEHY
+30 DEYYQKQIDHY
-41 AARLKQIK
+41 TARLKQIK
-49 KRRNLVTLAK
+49 KRRNLITLAK

-68 LLYLLINQST
+68 LIYLLINHST

-88 VLVFILL
+88 ILVFIFL
-95 TLWDSK
+95 TLWDSQ
-101 IIYRQRLIEE
+101 IIYRQHLIEE

-180 DPEVIHSRQQAV
+180 DPEVIHSRQQAA
-192 EELCTGP
+192 EELCAEP
-199 KWCQHFRA
+199 EWCQHFRA

-220 VLKSGSAESP
+220 ILKSGPTESP
-230 FFSKG
+230 FFSKH

-257 FTPLPISI
+257 FAPLPFSI
-265 SLSLSLLQ
+265 SLVLSLLQ
-273 LLVLALYIKKI
+273 LSALALYIKKI
-284 NTYHQ
+284 NAYHQ

-311 SFRSPFLQ
+311 SFRSPYLQ

-338 LQRIQN
+338 LHRIQN

-354 AFVLNGLYLKDFHTL
+354 AFILNGLYLKDFHTL
-369 LRLDRWRK
+369 LRLDHWRK
-377 AYGPDIETWTDVLSE
+377 KYGPDIETWTDVLSE
-392 ADALVSMANYR
+392 ADALISMANYR
-403 FNHPAYCLPVISQDQ
+403 FNHPAYCLPVICQDR
-418 LLYTEEIGHPLLKS
+418 LLDTEEIGHPLLKS
-432 ERNVTNNFSIRSL
+432 ERNVTNDFSIRSL
-445 HQIAIITGAN
+445 HQIAIVTGAN

-476 NVVCSRC
+476 NVVCSRY
-483 FAFQPMTLFTSMRTT
+483 FVFQPMTLFTSMRTT
-498 DNLAKD
+498 DSLSKD

-513 RLQQLVTIAQ
+513 RLQQLVNIAQ

-543 KLNGSLAFLKKILSY
+543 KLNGSLAFLKRILSY

-589 VHSGNQITYDYKL
+589 VHSGSQITYDYKL

>member
-1 MRAQKYKFLT
+1 
-11 TFSIYPFIFVQ
+11 
-22 SKLPKMKP
+22 MKP
-30 VDYYQEQIEHY
+30 DEYYQKQIDHY
-41 AARLKQIK
+41 TARLKQIK
-49 KRRNLVTLAK
+49 KRRNLITLAK

-68 LLYLLINQST
+68 LIYLLINHST

-88 VLVFILL
+88 ILVFIFL
-95 TLWDSK
+95 TLWDSQ
-101 IIYRQRLIEE
+101 IIYRQHLIEE

-153 SLFQHLNRTVTF
+153 SLFQHLNRIVTF

-180 DPEVIHSRQQAV
+180 DPEVIHSRQQAA
-192 EELCTGP
+192 EELCAEP
-199 KWCQHFRA
+199 EWCQHFRA

-220 VLKSGSAESP
+220 ILKSGPTESP
-230 FFSKG
+230 FFSKH

-257 FTPLPISI
+257 FTPLPFSI
-265 SLSLSLLQ
+265 SLVLSLLQ
-273 LLVLALYIKKI
+273 LSALALYIKKI
-284 NTYHQ
+284 NAYHQ

-311 SFRSPFLQ
+311 SFRSPYLQ

-338 LQRIQN
+338 LHRIQN

-354 AFVLNGLYLKDFHTL
+354 AFILNGLYLKDFHTL
-369 LRLDRWRK
+369 LRLDHWRK
-377 AYGPDIETWTDVLSE
+377 KYGPDIETWTDVLSE
-392 ADALVSMANYR
+392 ADALISMANYR
-403 FNHPAYCLPVISQDQ
+403 FNHPAYCLPVICQDR
-418 LLYTEEIGHPLLKS
+418 LLDTEEIGHPLLKS
-432 ERNVTNNFSIRSL
+432 ERNVTNDFSIRSL
-445 HQIAIITGAN
+445 HQIAIVTGAN

-476 NVVCSRC
+476 NVVCSRY

-498 DNLAKD
+498 DSLSKD

-513 RLQQLVTIAQ
+513 RLQQLVNIAQ

-543 KLNGSLAFLKKILSY
+543 KLNGSLAFLKRILSY

-589 VHSGNQITYDYKL
+589 VHSGSQITYDYKL

>member
-1 MRAQKYKFLT
+1 
-11 TFSIYPFIFVQ
+11 
-22 SKLPKMKP
+22 MKP
-30 VDYYQEQIEHY
+30 DEYYQQQIDHY
-41 AARLKQIK
+41 TARLKQIK
-49 KRRNLVTLAK
+49 KRRNLITLAK

-68 LLYLLINQST
+68 LNYLLINHST

-88 VLVFILL
+88 ILVFIFL
-95 TLWDSK
+95 TLWDSQ
-101 IIYRQRLIEE
+101 IIYRQHLIEE

-180 DPEVIHSRQQAV
+180 DPEVIHSRQQAA
-192 EELCTGP
+192 EELCAEP
-199 KWCQHFRA
+199 EWCQHFRA

-220 VLKSGSAESP
+220 ILKSGPTESP
-230 FFSKG
+230 FFSKH

-257 FTPLPISI
+257 FTPLPFSI
-265 SLSLSLLQ
+265 SLVLSLLQ
-273 LLVLALYIKKI
+273 LSALALYIKKI
-284 NTYHQ
+284 NAYHQ

-311 SFRSPFLQ
+311 SFRSPYLQ

-338 LQRIQN
+338 LHRIQN

-354 AFVLNGLYLKDFHTL
+354 AFILNGLYLKDFHTL
-369 LRLDRWRK
+369 LRLDHWRK
-377 AYGPDIETWTDVLSE
+377 KYGPDIETWTDVLSE
-392 ADALVSMANYR
+392 ADALISMANYH
-403 FNHPAYCLPVISQDQ
+403 FNHPAYCLPVICQDR
-418 LLYTEEIGHPLLKS
+418 LLDTEEIGHPLLKS
-432 ERNVTNNFSIRSL
+432 ERNVTNDFSICSL
-445 HQIAIITGAN
+445 HQIAIVTGAN

-476 NVVCSRC
+476 NVVCSRY

-498 DNLAKD
+498 DSLSKD
-504 TSYFHAELL
+504 TSYFHAELP
-513 RLQQLVTIAQ
+513 RLQQLVNIAQ

-543 KLNGSLAFLKKILSY
+543 KLNGSLAFLKRILSY

-589 VHSGNQITYDYKL
+589 VHSGSQITYDYKL

>member
-1 MRAQKYKFLT
+1 
-11 TFSIYPFIFVQ
+11 
-22 SKLPKMKP
+22 MKP
-30 VDYYQEQIEHY
+30 DEYYQKQIDHY
-41 AARLKQIK
+41 TARLKQIK
-49 KRRNLVTLAK
+49 KRRNLITLAK

-68 LLYLLINQST
+68 LIYLLINHST

-88 VLVFILL
+88 ILVFIFL
-95 TLWDSK
+95 TLWDSQ
-101 IIYRQRLIEE
+101 IIYRQHLIEE

-153 SLFQHLNRTVTF
+153 SLFQHLNQTVTF

-180 DPEVIHSRQQAV
+180 DPEVIHSRQQAA
-192 EELCTGP
+192 EELCAEP
-199 KWCQHFRA
+199 EWCQHFRA

-220 VLKSGSAESP
+220 ILKSGPTESP
-230 FFSKG
+230 FFSKH

-257 FTPLPISI
+257 FTPLPF
-265 SLSLSLLQ
+265 SLVLSLLQ
-273 LLVLALYIKKI
+273 LSALALYIKKI
-284 NTYHQ
+284 NAYHQ

-311 SFRSPFLQ
+311 SFRSPYLQ

-338 LQRIQN
+338 LHRIQN

-354 AFVLNGLYLKDFHTL
+354 AFILNGLYLKDFHTL
-369 LRLDRWRK
+369 LRLDHWRK
-377 AYGPDIETWTDVLSE
+377 KYGPDIETWTDVLSE
-392 ADALVSMANYR
+392 ADALISMANYR
-403 FNHPAYCLPVISQDQ
+403 FNHPAYCLPVICQDR
-418 LLYTEEIGHPLLKS
+418 LLDTEEIGHPLLKS
-432 ERNVTNNFSIRSL
+432 ERNVTNDFSIRSL
-445 HQIAIITGAN
+445 HQIAIVTGAN

-476 NVVCSRC
+476 NVVCSRY

-498 DNLAKD
+498 DSLSKD

-513 RLQQLVTIAQ
+513 RLQQLVNIAQ

-543 KLNGSLAFLKKILSY
+543 KLNGSLAFLKRILSY

-589 VHSGNQITYDYKL
+589 VHSGSQITYDYKL

>member
-1 MRAQKYKFLT
+1 
-11 TFSIYPFIFVQ
+11 
-22 SKLPKMKP
+22 MKP
-30 VDYYQEQIEHY
+30 DEYYQKQIDHY
-41 AARLKQIK
+41 TARLKQIK
-49 KRRNLVTLAK
+49 KRRNLITLAK

-68 LLYLLINQST
+68 LIYLLINHST

-88 VLVFILL
+88 ILVFIFL
-95 TLWDSK
+95 TLWDSQ
-101 IIYRQRLIEE
+101 IIYRQHLIEE

-180 DPEVIHSRQQAV
+180 DPEVIHSRQQAA
-192 EELCTGP
+192 EELCAEP
-199 KWCQHFRA
+199 EWCQHFRA

-220 VLKSGSAESP
+220 ILKSGPTESP
-230 FFSKG
+230 FFSKH

-257 FTPLPISI
+257 FTPLPFSI
-265 SLSLSLLQ
+265 SLVLSLLQ
-273 LLVLALYIKKI
+273 LSALALYIKKI
-284 NTYHQ
+284 NAYHQ

-311 SFRSPFLQ
+311 SFRSPYLQ

-338 LQRIQN
+338 LHRIQN

-354 AFVLNGLYLKDFHTL
+354 AFILNGLYLKDFHTL
-369 LRLDRWRK
+369 LRLDHWRK
-377 AYGPDIETWTDVLSE
+377 KYGPDIETWTDVLSE
-392 ADALVSMANYR
+392 ADALISMANYR
-403 FNHPAYCLPVISQDQ
+403 FNHPAYCLPVICQDR
-418 LLYTEEIGHPLLKS
+418 LLDTEEIGHPLLKS
-432 ERNVTNNFSIRSL
+432 ERNVTNDFSIRSL
-445 HQIAIITGAN
+445 HQIAIVTGAN

-476 NVVCSRC
+476 NVVCSRY

-498 DNLAKD
+498 DSLSKD

-513 RLQQLVTIAQ
+513 RLQQLVNIAQ

-543 KLNGSLAFLKKILSY
+543 KLNGSLAFLKRILSY
-558 PISGLV
+558 HISGLV

-589 VHSGNQITYDYKL
+589 VHSGSQITYDYKL

>member
-1 MRAQKYKFLT
+1 
-11 TFSIYPFIFVQ
+11 
-22 SKLPKMKP
+22 MKP
-30 VDYYQEQIEHY
+30 DEYYQKQIDHY
-41 AARLKQIK
+41 TARLKQIK
-49 KRRNLVTLAK
+49 KRRNLITLAQ

-68 LLYLLINQST
+68 LIYLLINHST

-88 VLVFILL
+88 ILVFIFL
-95 TLWDSK
+95 TLWDSQ
-101 IIYRQRLIEE
+101 IIYRQHLIEE

-180 DPEVIHSRQQAV
+180 DPEVIHSRQQAA
-192 EELCTGP
+192 EELCAEP
-199 KWCQHFRA
+199 EWCQHFRA

-220 VLKSGSAESP
+220 ILKSGPTESP
-230 FFSKG
+230 FFSKH

-257 FTPLPISI
+257 FTPLPFSI
-265 SLSLSLLQ
+265 SLVLSLLQ
-273 LLVLALYIKKI
+273 LSALALYIKKI
-284 NTYHQ
+284 NAYHQ

-311 SFRSPFLQ
+311 SFRSPYLQ

-338 LQRIQN
+338 LHRIQN

-354 AFVLNGLYLKDFHTL
+354 AFILNGLYLKDFHTL
-369 LRLDRWRK
+369 LRLDHWRK
-377 AYGPDIETWTDVLSE
+377 KYGPDIETWTDVLSE
-392 ADALVSMANYR
+392 ADALISMANYR
-403 FNHPAYCLPVISQDQ
+403 FNHPAYCLPVICQDR
-418 LLYTEEIGHPLLKS
+418 LLDTEEIGHPLLKS
-432 ERNVTNNFSIRSL
+432 ERNVTNDFSICSL
-445 HQIAIITGAN
+445 HQIAIVTGAN

-476 NVVCSRC
+476 NVVCSRY

-498 DNLAKD
+498 DSLSKD

-513 RLQQLVTIAQ
+513 RLQQLVNIAQ

-543 KLNGSLAFLKKILSY
+543 KLNGSLAFLKRILSY

-589 VHSGNQITYDYKL
+589 VHSGSQITYDYKL

>member
-1 MRAQKYKFLT
+1 M
-11 TFSIYPFIFVQ
+11 
-22 SKLPKMKP
+22 
-30 VDYYQEQIEHY
+30 
-41 AARLKQIK
+41 
-49 KRRNLVTLAK
+49 
-59 LLTFGYMIF
+59 
-68 LLYLLINQST
+68 
-78 QPLLLLGIGA
+78 GIGA
-88 VLVFILL
+88 ILVFIFL
-95 TLWDSK
+95 TLWDSQ
-101 IIYRQRLIEE
+101 IIYRQHLIEE

-180 DPEVIHSRQQAV
+180 DPEVIHSRQQAA
-192 EELCTGP
+192 EELCAEP
-199 KWCQHFRA
+199 EWCQHFRA

-220 VLKSGSAESP
+220 ILKSGPTESP
-230 FFSKG
+230 FFSKH

-257 FTPLPISI
+257 FTPLPFSI
-265 SLSLSLLQ
+265 SLVLSLLQ
-273 LLVLALYIKKI
+273 LSALALYIKKI
-284 NTYHQ
+284 NAYHQ

-311 SFRSPFLQ
+311 SFRSPYLQ

-338 LQRIQN
+338 LHRIQN
-344 SLDQRGNIVI
+344 NLDQRGNIVI
-354 AFVLNGLYLKDFHTL
+354 AFILNGLYLKDFHTL
-369 LRLDRWRK
+369 LRLDHWRK
-377 AYGPDIETWTDVLSE
+377 KYGPDIETWTDVLSE
-392 ADALVSMANYR
+392 ADALISMANYR
-403 FNHPAYCLPVISQDQ
+403 FNHPAYCLPVICQDR
-418 LLYTEEIGHPLLKS
+418 LLDTEEIGHPLLKS
-432 ERNVTNNFSIRSL
+432 ERNVTNDFSIRSL
-445 HQIAIITGAN
+445 HQIAIVTGAN

-476 NVVCSRC
+476 NVVCSRY

-498 DNLAKD
+498 DSLSKD

-513 RLQQLVTIAQ
+513 RLQQLVNIAQ

-543 KLNGSLAFLKKILSY
+543 KLNGSLAFLKRILSY

-589 VHSGNQITYDYKL
+589 VHSGSQITYDYKL

>member
-1 MRAQKYKFLT
+1 
-11 TFSIYPFIFVQ
+11 
-22 SKLPKMKP
+22 MKP
-30 VDYYQEQIEHY
+30 DEYYQKQIDHY
-41 AARLKQIK
+41 TARLKQIK
-49 KRRNLVTLAK
+49 KRRNLITLAK

-68 LLYLLINQST
+68 LIYLLINHST

-88 VLVFILL
+88 ILVFIFL
-95 TLWDSK
+95 TLWDSQ
-101 IIYRQRLIEE
+101 IIYRQHLIEE

-180 DPEVIHSRQQAV
+180 DPEVIHSRQQAA
-192 EELCTGP
+192 EELCAEP
-199 KWCQHFRA
+199 EWCQHFRA

-220 VLKSGSAESP
+220 ILKSGPTESP
-230 FFSKG
+230 FFSKH

-257 FTPLPISI
+257 FTPLPFSI
-265 SLSLSLLQ
+265 SLVLSLLQ
-273 LLVLALYIKKI
+273 LSALALYIKKI
-284 NTYHQ
+284 NAYHQ

-311 SFRSPFLQ
+311 SFRSPYLQ

-338 LQRIQN
+338 LHRIQN

-354 AFVLNGLYLKDFHTL
+354 AFILNGLYLKDFHTL
-369 LRLDRWRK
+369 LRLDHWRK
-377 AYGPDIETWTDVLSE
+377 KYGPDIETWTDVLSE
-392 ADALVSMANYR
+392 ADALISMANYR
-403 FNHPAYCLPVISQDQ
+403 FNHPAYCLPVICQDR
-418 LLYTEEIGHPLLKS
+418 LLDTEEIGHPLLKS
-432 ERNVTNNFSIRSL
+432 ERNVTNDFSIRSL
-445 HQIAIITGAN
+445 HQIAIVTGAN

-476 NVVCSRC
+476 NVVCSRY

-498 DNLAKD
+498 DSLSKD

-513 RLQQLVTIAQ
+513 RLQQLVNIAQ

-543 KLNGSLAFLKKILSY
+543 KLNGSLAFLKRILSY

-589 VHSGNQITYDYKL
+589 VHSGSQITYDYKL

>member
-1 MRAQKYKFLT
+1 
-11 TFSIYPFIFVQ
+11 
-22 SKLPKMKP
+22 MKP
-30 VDYYQEQIEHY
+30 DEYYQKQIDHY
-41 AARLKQIK
+41 TARLKQIK
-49 KRRNLVTLAK
+49 KRRNLITLAK

-68 LLYLLINQST
+68 LIYLLINHST

-88 VLVFILL
+88 ILVFIFL
-95 TLWDSK
+95 TLWDSQ
-101 IIYRQRLIEE
+101 IIYRQHLIEE

-180 DPEVIHSRQQAV
+180 DPEVIHSRQQAA
-192 EELCTGP
+192 EELCAEP
-199 KWCQHFRA
+199 EWCQHFRA

-220 VLKSGSAESP
+220 ILKSGPTESP
-230 FFSKG
+230 FFSKH

-257 FTPLPISI
+257 FTPLPFSI
-265 SLSLSLLQ
+265 SLVLSLLQ
-273 LLVLALYIKKI
+273 LSALALYIKKI
-284 NTYHQ
+284 NAYHQ

-311 SFRSPFLQ
+311 SFRSPYLQ

-338 LQRIQN
+338 LHRIQN

-354 AFVLNGLYLKDFHTL
+354 AFILNGLYLKDFHTL
-369 LRLDRWRK
+369 LRLDHWRK
-377 AYGPDIETWTDVLSE
+377 KYGPDIETWTDVLSE
-392 ADALVSMANYR
+392 ADALISMANYR
-403 FNHPAYCLPVISQDQ
+403 FNHPAYCLPVICQDR
-418 LLYTEEIGHPLLKS
+418 LLDTEEIGHPLLKS
-432 ERNVTNNFSIRSL
+432 ERNVTNDFSIRSL
-445 HQIAIITGAN
+445 HQIAIVTGAN

-476 NVVCSRC
+476 NVVCSRY

-498 DNLAKD
+498 DSLSKD

-513 RLQQLVTIAQ
+513 RLQQLVNIAQ

-543 KLNGSLAFLKKILSY
+543 KLNGSLAFLKRILSY

-589 VHSGNQITYDYKL
+589 VHSGSQITYEYKL

>member
-1 MRAQKYKFLT
+1 
-11 TFSIYPFIFVQ
+11 
-22 SKLPKMKP
+22 MKP
-30 VDYYQEQIEHY
+30 DEYYQKQIDHY
-41 AARLKQIK
+41 TARLKQIK
-49 KRRNLVTLAK
+49 KRRNLITLAK

-68 LLYLLINQST
+68 LIYLLINHST

-88 VLVFILL
+88 ILVFIFL
-95 TLWDSK
+95 TLWDSQ
-101 IIYRQRLIEE
+101 IIYRQHLIEE

-180 DPEVIHSRQQAV
+180 DPEVIHSRQQAA
-192 EELCTGP
+192 EELCAEP
-199 KWCQHFRA
+199 EWCQHFRA

-220 VLKSGSAESP
+220 ILKSGPTESP
-230 FFSKG
+230 FFSKH

-257 FTPLPISI
+257 FTPLPFSI
-265 SLSLSLLQ
+265 SLVLSLLQ
-273 LLVLALYIKKI
+273 LSALALYIKKI
-284 NTYHQ
+284 NAYHQ

-311 SFRSPFLQ
+311 SFRSPYLQ

-338 LQRIQN
+338 LHRIQN
-344 SLDQRGNIVI
+344 ILDQRGNIVI
-354 AFVLNGLYLKDFHTL
+354 AFILNGLYLKDFHTL
-369 LRLDRWRK
+369 LRLDHWRK
-377 AYGPDIETWTDVLSE
+377 KYGPDIETWTDVLSE
-392 ADALVSMANYR
+392 ADALISMANYR
-403 FNHPAYCLPVISQDQ
+403 FNHPAYCLPVICQDR
-418 LLYTEEIGHPLLKS
+418 LLDTEEIGHPLLKS
-432 ERNVTNNFSIRSL
+432 ERNVTNDFSICSL
-445 HQIAIITGAN
+445 HQIAIVTGAN

-476 NVVCSRC
+476 NVVCSRY

-498 DNLAKD
+498 DSLSKD

-513 RLQQLVTIAQ
+513 RLQQLVNIAQ

-543 KLNGSLAFLKKILSY
+543 KLNGSLAFLKRILSY

-589 VHSGNQITYDYKL
+589 VHSGSQITYDYKL

>member
-1 MRAQKYKFLT
+1 
-11 TFSIYPFIFVQ
+11 
-22 SKLPKMKP
+22 MKP
-30 VDYYQEQIEHY
+30 DEYYQKQIDHY
-41 AARLKQIK
+41 TARLKQIK
-49 KRRNLVTLAK
+49 KRRNLITLAK

-68 LLYLLINQST
+68 LIYLLINHST

-88 VLVFILL
+88 ILVFIFL
-95 TLWDSK
+95 TLWDSQ
-101 IIYRQRLIEE
+101 IIYRQHLIEE

-134 RFNDPAHPYAHD
+134 RFNDPAHPD

-180 DPEVIHSRQQAV
+180 DPEVIHSRQQAA
-192 EELCTGP
+192 EELCAEP
-199 KWCQHFRA
+199 EWCQHFRA

-220 VLKSGSAESP
+220 ILKSGPTESP
-230 FFSKG
+230 FFSKH

-257 FTPLPISI
+257 FTPLPFSI
-265 SLSLSLLQ
+265 SLVLSLLQ
-273 LLVLALYIKKI
+273 LSALALYIKKI
-284 NTYHQ
+284 NAYHQ

-311 SFRSPFLQ
+311 SFRSPYLQ

-338 LQRIQN
+338 LHRIQN

-354 AFVLNGLYLKDFHTL
+354 AFILNGLYLKDFHTL
-369 LRLDRWRK
+369 LRLDHWRK
-377 AYGPDIETWTDVLSE
+377 KYGPDIETWTDVLSE
-392 ADALVSMANYR
+392 ADALISMANYR
-403 FNHPAYCLPVISQDQ
+403 FNHPAYCLPVICQDR
-418 LLYTEEIGHPLLKS
+418 LLDTEEIGHPLLKS
-432 ERNVTNNFSIRSL
+432 ERNVTNDFSIRSL
-445 HQIAIITGAN
+445 QQIAIVTGAN

-476 NVVCSRC
+476 NVVCSRY

-498 DNLAKD
+498 DSLSKD

-513 RLQQLVTIAQ
+513 RLQQLVNIAQ

-543 KLNGSLAFLKKILSY
+543 KLNGSLAFLKRILSY

-589 VHSGNQITYDYKL
+589 VHSGSQITYDYKL